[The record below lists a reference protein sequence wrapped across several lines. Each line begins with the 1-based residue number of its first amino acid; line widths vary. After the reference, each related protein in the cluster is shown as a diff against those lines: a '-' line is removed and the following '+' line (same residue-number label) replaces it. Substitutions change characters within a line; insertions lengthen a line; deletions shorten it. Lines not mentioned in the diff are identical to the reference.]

1 LLKTYLERYHKIK
14 PFESEHTG
22 VFFSDKLKIAS
33 IGMQVRHGLTS
44 HGFAIN
50 VTKEPILWFD
60 QVIAC
65 GLADVRAA
73 SVQSVQRGEGTIDM
87 MKEKKLLA
95 ELFGEM
101 YGKEIRELGERDGE
115 IWDAV
120 KEMEVVAD
128 KAGEWLKLPIS

>member
-1 LLKTYLERYHKIK
+1 
-14 PFESEHTG
+14 
-22 VFFSDKLKIAS
+22 
-33 IGMQVRHGLTS
+33 MQVRHGLTS

-65 GLADVRAA
+65 GLVDVRAA

-120 KEMEVVAD
+120 KEMEDVAD
-128 KAGEWLKLPIS
+128 KAGEWLKRPIS